1 MSIPPINTQNEL
13 SGTSLPIWTR
23 DGAMSQRVPKPNRKS
38 VNSIPMQSMCTA
50 GNASNSNLQRD
61 MVNSNEPPV
70 SPGKR
75 NQMPLTPEPSSKP
88 CASKLG
94 TPPNP
99 VCGTG
104 KDKLSEP
111 KSVSESEASSLP
123 GISIGSHYM
132 PKLNDRISDTHRH
145 PVLSEPKEDQANT
158 FSSKYDERIL
168 FLVHRLTS
176 AIQYDYEAL

>member
-111 KSVSESEASSLP
+111 KSVRESEASSLP
-123 GISIGSHYM
+123 
-132 PKLNDRISDTHRH
+132 DTHRH